1 MRCGG
6 EVRQYSR
13 SIIWER
19 MGQPS
24 GLRLNQA
31 RFTMGSALS
40 AREEEYLLIGNSTPY
55 YLPSSYLPLLLPPAA
70 PPVVLAPAGQ
80 VIHWSGLVQPHG
92 PGS

>member
-13 SIIWER
+13 SIIWEHI
-19 MGQPS
+19 GQPS
-24 GLRLNQA
+24 ELRLDQA
-31 RFTMGSALS
+31 QFTVASTLP
-40 AREEEYLLIGNSTPY
+40 AREEECLLIGNSTLY

-70 PPVVLAPAGQ
+70 PPVLLALAGQ
-80 VIHWSGLVQPHG
+80 VIHWSGPMQRHG